1 MLHVEESSWYHSLLR
16 EPLAVPIF
24 LLLLALS
31 GVLHAQGFGSIVGT
45 VVDPS
50 GGVLAAAK
58 VTITDEGTLLTRETT
73 TNARGYYVVPS
84 LRPATYSLTK
94 ERVRLQFRAEVFD
107 LFNCANFMNPQ
118 VGASTINGNGLA
130 SSGPNVSGSGFGQ
143 ITADNTATTAPAACC
158 RRALGSLL

>member
-1 MLHVEESSWYHSLLR
+1 M
-16 EPLAVPIF
+16 
-24 LLLLALS
+24 
-31 GVLHAQGFGSIVGT
+31 
-45 VVDPS
+45 DPS